1 MHRHLK
7 FPATVR
13 LFLSAGSILALFFL
27 IFPVSLLAAPA
38 ADSGKNYFLVE
49 KQYRQ
54 AKSYYQNLLRSNQGK
69 DRDNWLKGTNTFR
82 RIYQA
87 NQDTAVAPKCLFMLG
102 KMHHDMHERFRNPLD
117 LGESIAYYE
126 DVATLYSG
134 HRLAD
139 DALFAI
145 GTIYQLDKKDEK
157 KAARTFAK
165 IVALYSDGDMAP
177 GAALHLQKLRGD
189 AAPDILPVRMTEP
202 KPETMNVP
210 LRNAQ
215 LMPIRHWSS
224 NNYTRIVVETSDP
237 VTFRHQMLEKSG
249 DLPRRLYIDLVGCR
263 LGPEVRDTV
272 PIQDGLLRQVR
283 NAQYSPDTV
292 RVVLDTQANIS
303 DYKVFSLE
311 DPFRV
316 VVDVMSGDTPSPEF
330 KQDRAD
336 GKLSLARQLGLGIR
350 RIIIDPGHGGKD
362 PGTVSPSGLKEKDIV
377 LQVARMLKKKLSTKL
392 DCEIILTRDADVFIP
407 LEERTAIANSRE
419 GDLFISIHVN
429 AAPRSG
435 VHGIETYVLDLATN
449 QEAMRVAAQE
459 NATSARKVSDLQAIL
474 LDLIQNTKVNE
485 SVKLAEIV
493 QDNMVSGLTGQYE
506 NINNLGVKKAPFI
519 VLIGARMPAILT
531 EIAFLSNPMEERRLR
546 NDAYL
551 NSLSE
556 HIAQGVSGYVN
567 SMNMAGYFPK

>member
-1 MHRHLK
+1 MHRHLR
-7 FPATVR
+7 FPAAIR
-13 LFLSAGSILALFFL
+13 LFLSAGTILALFL
-27 IFPVSLLAAPA
+27 LLFPASALSAPPA
-38 ADSGKNYFLVE
+38 TDSGKNYFLVE

-54 AKSYYQNLLRSNQGK
+54 AKSYYQNLLRNSQGK

-82 RIYQA
+82 KIYQA

-102 KMHHDMHERFRNPLD
+102 KMHHDMSERFRNPLD
-117 LGESIAYYE
+117 LGESIACYE

-145 GTIYQLDKKDEK
+145 GTIYQLDKNDEK

-177 GAALHLQKLRGD
+177 SAAMHLRKLRGD
-189 AAPDILPVRMTEP
+189 DAPDNPPAYMAEP
-202 KPETMNVP
+202 QQEPARIS
-210 LRNAQ
+210 LRNAS

-224 NNYTRIVVETSDP
+224 NNYTRIVVETSEP
-237 VTFRHQMLEKSG
+237 VTFKHQILEKIG
-249 DLPRRLYIDLVGCR
+249 DLPRRLYIDLIGCR
-263 LGPEVRDTV
+263 LGPEVKNTV

-292 RVVLDTQANIS
+292 RVVLDTQSNIS

-316 VVDVMSGDTPSPEF
+316 VVDVMSGDMPSPKF
-330 KQDRAD
+330 KPEPD

-377 LQVARMLKKKLSTKL
+377 LQVARMLKKKLNTKL

-429 AAPRSG
+429 AAPSSG
-435 VHGIETYVLDLATN
+435 VRGIETYVLDLATN
-449 QEAMRVAAQE
+449 QEAMRVAALE

-531 EIAFLSNPMEERRLR
+531 EIAFLSNPMEESRLR

-551 NSLSE
+551 NSMSE

-567 SMNMAGYFPK
+567 SMNMAGYLPK